1 LEYVRLGKSGLM
13 VSRVAFGS
21 MRLVNVSKED
31 DSAILIRKA
40 YDSGIN
46 FFDTTRRIQDSEKI
60 LGDAIYDI
68 KKNVILAT
76 TTTAFTG
83 NDIRNELESSLMSLH
98 CDSIDLYQYET
109 DVFLPF
115 PGFRDKIYDT
125 LVALKNENK
134 IKHIG
139 IVTTNIDTA
148 KKAVLSGLYET
159 IQFPFSIV
167 SSEAVIELVKMCD
180 ENDVGFIAMQPL
192 CGGVVQNI
200 PLAFGFLHQYENVIP
215 LWGVQNKNELEQI
228 LYFNEHPPVV
238 DEKFLQDVEKERM
251 FFN

>member
-1 LEYVRLGKSGLM
+1 M

-98 CDSIDLYQYET
+98 CDSIDSNS
-109 DVFLPF
+109 FRISF
-115 PGFRDKIYDT
+115 P
-125 LVALKNENK
+125 V
-134 IKHIG
+134 
-139 IVTTNIDTA
+139 
-148 KKAVLSGLYET
+148 KAVVVVANEK
-159 IQFPFSIV
+159 SITFELNTTYKLPAYTCYKYDKMMAI
-167 SSEAVIELVKMCD
+167 SSLSEAMRTGRVI
-180 ENDVGFIAMQPL
+180 IQS
-192 CGGVVQNI
+192 
-200 PLAFGFLHQYENVIP
+200 
-215 LWGVQNKNELEQI
+215 
-228 LYFNEHPPVV
+228 
-238 DEKFLQDVEKERM
+238 
-251 FFN
+251 